1 LLRIG
6 QWVRGEA
13 GDVTFRRLTGTLA
26 ALVLGAGA
34 LTACGKDDGA
44 EKALRGFV
52 SAWESGNLSGRKL
65 ADSNGGTLAASAAQT
80 ELTKSEGDLAARRPK
95 ITINGK
101 PEVKKTSARA
111 TVTVAWPVTDAATW
125 TYDATVRLVKRK
137 DDWLTVFSPQT
148 IVPNLPT
155 GAVLKRLETPPDRG
169 AVLDGAGA
177 PLVTNKPVVIV
188 GVEPQRITN
197 QDVLLGIL
205 ASIFKQINV
214 NVDLSG
220 LPERIRNAASPTAF
234 IEVVT
239 LRKEAYDQVRV
250 DLREVQGTV
259 FREAVQPLAP
269 TAAFARGLLGQ
280 TGEVTKEILDK
291 NPGRYR
297 VGDRVGLSGLQQKYD
312 QRLRGSPGVTIVAD
326 NKVMFQAPA
335 RVGAPVKTTLDVK
348 IQNAADAALA
358 GETRRSALVAMRVSD
373 GAVVAV
379 ANGPAG
385 SNLNLAFTAQ
395 VPPGSIFKMV
405 STYALLDNGSVAL
418 DTPVGCPATTVVEG
432 RPFKN
437 SDGLG
442 DLGTVPMRTA
452 FAKSCNTA
460 FVTFAPKLGDNG
472 LATAGTALGLGTP
485 WDLGTD
491 AYPGKVSTGGSAAER
506 AAAAFG
512 QGTTQV
518 SPIAMAAAAAAVARG
533 RWKQPVLISDPAP
546 ANPAP
551 DGPELK
557 AQALD
562 PLRTMMREVVTSGS
576 AVALKGFGGAPL
588 HGKTGTAE
596 FDSAD
601 PTKTHAW
608 FIGFKGDIAFAVF
621 VENGGGGAATA
632 VPLAGKFLLAAGV

>member
-1 LLRIG
+1 M
-6 QWVRGEA
+6 
-13 GDVTFRRLTGTLA
+13 TFKRLIGTLA
-26 ALVLGAGA
+26 MVVLVGGT
-34 LTACGKDDGA
+34 LTACGEDDGA

-52 SAWESGNLSGRKL
+52 SAWESGKLAGRKL
-65 ADSNGGTLAASAAQT
+65 ADSNGVALSGDTAQA
-80 ELTKSEGDLAARRPK
+80 ELTKTEGELASRRPK
-95 ITINGK
+95 VSIKGK
-101 PEVKKTSARA
+101 PDIRDTSATA

-125 TYDATVRLVKRK
+125 TYDSTIRLVKRK
-137 DDWLTVFSPQT
+137 DDWLPVFAPQT

-155 GAVLKRLETPPDRG
+155 GATLKRVEQAPDRG
-169 AVLDGAGA
+169 AVLDGAGQ
-177 PLVTNKPVVIV
+177 PLVSNRTVVIV

-197 QDVLLGIL
+197 QDVLIGVLT
-205 ASIFKQINV
+205 SIFQQINV
-214 NVDLSG
+214 SVDLTS
-220 LPERIRNAASPTAF
+220 LPERIRTAASPAAF

-239 LRKEAYDQVRV
+239 LRKEVYDRVRT

-259 FREAVQPLAP
+259 FREATQPLAP
-269 TAAFARGLLGQ
+269 TAQFARALLGQ

-297 VGDRVGLSGLQQKYD
+297 TGDRVGLNGLQQKYD
-312 QRLRGSPGVTIVAD
+312 QRLRGSPGIAVKAGNETL
-326 NKVMFQAPA
+326 FTAPQSP
-335 RVGAPVKTTLDVK
+335 GPPVKTTLDVK
-348 IQNAADAALA
+348 TQNAADAALA
-358 GETRRSALVAMRVSD
+358 GETRRSALVAVRVSD
-373 GAVVAV
+373 GAVLAV
-379 ANGPAG
+379 ANGPTG

-395 VPPGSIFKMV
+395 VPPGSTFKMV
-405 STYALLDNGSVAL
+405 STYGLLDNGSVTL
-418 DTPVGCPATTVVEG
+418 DTPVGCPATTAVEG
-432 RPFKN
+432 RTFKN

-460 FVTFAPKLGDNG
+460 FVTFAPKLGTDG
-472 LATAGTALGLGTP
+472 LAKAGTALGLGVP
-485 WDLGTD
+485 WDLGID
-491 AYPGKVSTGGSAAER
+491 VFSGKVSTGGSAAEQ

-512 QGTTQV
+512 QGTTLV
-518 SPIAMAAAAAAVARG
+518 SPIAMAGAAAAVARG
-533 RWKQPVLISDPAP
+533 RWKQPVLVTDPAP

-557 AQALD
+557 AGTLE

-576 AVALKGFGGAPL
+576 AVALKGLGGAPL

-608 FIGFKGDIAFAVF
+608 FIGWKGDVAFAVF

-632 VPLAGKFLLAAGV
+632 VPLAGKFLQTLGV